1 MRAFLVLLGL
11 CLVASPALSD
21 PPADRYADGRALIS
35 DIDRIV
41 TPNGIQETFEATLGG
56 ARQVV
61 SVRGAD
67 RTNPIILFIHG
78 GPGAVEIPIAWT
90 FQRPWEDYFT
100 VVQYDQRGAGKSY
113 RLNDPEKLNA
123 LTFQVYGDL
132 EKIFAELADDN
143 NTKVV
148 VLTGTGKG
156 FCSGGSV
163 NDIIG
168 PLLKMK
174 GDELYKFTRMTCNVV
189 KNMRQLKK
197 PIIAAVNGIAA
208 GAGAMLMLAS
218 DLRIFSDKARAAFL
232 FVKVGLSGAD
242 MGALYLLPRIVGL
255 GKATELVYFGDT
267 IDAAEAHR
275 IGLANRVVPSETLM
289 DETYKWAARLK
300 DGPLYALG
308 VTKELLEYEGNVNLE
323 TALEMEAAA
332 QARCMETPDFI
343 EGYNAFIEKRPLK
356 FNRG

>member
-1 MRAFLVLLGL
+1 MSYKSFVYENNEG
-11 CLVASPALSD
+11 VAT
-21 PPADRYADGRALIS
+21 I
-35 DIDRIV
+35 
-41 TPNGIQETFEATLGG
+41 
-56 ARQVV
+56 
-61 SVRGAD
+61 
-67 RTNPIILFIHG
+67 
-78 GPGAVEIPIAWT
+78 
-90 FQRPWEDYFT
+90 
-100 VVQYDQRGAGKSY
+100 

-123 LTFQVYGDL
+123 LTFQTYGDL
-132 EKIFAELADDN
+132 EKIFAELGSDN
-143 NTKVV
+143 SVKVI

-189 KNMRQLKK
+189 KNMRNLKK

-242 MGALYLLPRIVGL
+242 MGALHLLPRIVGL

-267 IDAAEAHR
+267 IDAQEAHR
-275 IGLANRVVPSETLM
+275 IGLANRVVPGETLM
-289 DETYKWAARLK
+289 DEAYKWAVCLK

-308 VTKELLEYEGNVNLE
+308 VTKELLEHEGNIGLE
-323 TALEMEAAA
+323 TALEMEAMA
-332 QARCMETPDFI
+332 QARCMETPDFV
-343 EGYNAFIEKRPLK
+343 EGYNCFVEKRSPR
-356 FNRG
+356 FNQS

>member
-1 MRAFLVLLGL
+1 MQKDDKFPSQSESSLFSPPRRGRVRVGVPYAARISRLLTPILTFPHQGGRNRIKRELPGSFDFVFLTPYYIDKINSGDTNHMTYSSFVFENNEG
-11 CLVASPALSD
+11 VAT
-21 PPADRYADGRALIS
+21 I
-35 DIDRIV
+35 
-41 TPNGIQETFEATLGG
+41 
-56 ARQVV
+56 
-61 SVRGAD
+61 
-67 RTNPIILFIHG
+67 
-78 GPGAVEIPIAWT
+78 
-90 FQRPWEDYFT
+90 
-100 VVQYDQRGAGKSY
+100 
-113 RLNDPEKLNA
+113 RLNDPERLNA
-123 LTFQVYGDL
+123 LTFQTYGEL
-132 EKIFAELADDN
+132 EKIMVEMAHDN
-143 NTKVV
+143 TVKVV

-156 FCSGGSV
+156 FCSGGRV
-163 NDIIG
+163 DDIIG

-189 KNMRQLKK
+189 KNMRNLKK

-267 IDAAEAHR
+267 VDAQEAYR
-275 IGLANRVVPSETLM
+275 IGLANRVVPGETLM
-289 DETYKWAARLK
+289 DEAYKWANRLK

-308 VTKELLEYEGNVNLE
+308 VTKELLEYEANVNLE
-323 TALEMEAAA
+323 TALEMEAMA

-343 EGYNAFIEKRPLK
+343 EGYNAFVEKRPLK

>member
-1 MRAFLVLLGL
+1 MSYSSFVFEN
-11 CLVASPALSD
+11 D
-21 PPADRYADGRALIS
+21 DGI
-35 DIDRIV
+35 
-41 TPNGIQETFEATLGG
+41 AT
-56 ARQVV
+56 
-61 SVRGAD
+61 
-67 RTNPIILFIHG
+67 I
-78 GPGAVEIPIAWT
+78 
-90 FQRPWEDYFT
+90 
-100 VVQYDQRGAGKSY
+100 

-123 LTFQVYGDL
+123 LTFQTYGDL
-132 EKIFAELADDN
+132 EKIMAELASDN
-143 NTKVV
+143 SVKVV

-174 GDELYKFTRMTCNVV
+174 GNELYNFTRMTCNVV
-189 KNMRQLKK
+189 KNMRNLKK

-242 MGALYLLPRIVGL
+242 MGALYLLPKIVGL

-267 IDAAEAHR
+267 IDAQEAYR
-275 IGLANRVVPSETLM
+275 IGLANRVVSGETLM
-289 DETYKWAARLK
+289 DEAYKWATRLK

-308 VTKELLEYEGNVNLE
+308 VTKELIEYEGNVDLE
-323 TALEMEAAA
+323 AALEMEAMA
-332 QARCMETPDFI
+332 QARCMETPDFV
-343 EGYNAFIEKRPLK
+343 EGYNAFIEKRPLR

>member
-1 MRAFLVLLGL
+1 MNYSTFVFENN
-11 CLVASPALSD
+11 
-21 PPADRYADGRALIS
+21 DGI
-35 DIDRIV
+35 
-41 TPNGIQETFEATLGG
+41 AT
-56 ARQVV
+56 
-61 SVRGAD
+61 
-67 RTNPIILFIHG
+67 I
-78 GPGAVEIPIAWT
+78 
-90 FQRPWEDYFT
+90 
-100 VVQYDQRGAGKSY
+100 

-123 LTFQVYGDL
+123 LTFQTYGDL
-132 EKIFAELADDN
+132 EKIMAELASDN
-143 NTKVV
+143 SVKVV

-189 KNMRQLKK
+189 KNMRNLKK

-218 DLRIFSDKARAAFL
+218 DLRIFSDQARAAFL

-267 IDAAEAHR
+267 IDAQEAYR
-275 IGLANRVVPSETLM
+275 IGLANRVVPGETLM
-289 DETYKWAARLK
+289 DEAYKWATRLK

-308 VTKELLEYEGNVNLE
+308 VTKELIEYEGNVDLE
-323 TALEMEAAA
+323 AALEMEAMA
-332 QARCMETPDFI
+332 QARCMETPDFV
-343 EGYNAFIEKRPLK
+343 EGYNAFIEKRPLR

>member
-1 MRAFLVLLGL
+1 MNYSSFVFENN
-11 CLVASPALSD
+11 
-21 PPADRYADGRALIS
+21 DGI
-35 DIDRIV
+35 
-41 TPNGIQETFEATLGG
+41 AT
-56 ARQVV
+56 V
-61 SVRGAD
+61 
-67 RTNPIILFIHG
+67 
-78 GPGAVEIPIAWT
+78 
-90 FQRPWEDYFT
+90 
-100 VVQYDQRGAGKSY
+100 

-123 LTFQVYGDL
+123 LTFQTYGDL
-132 EKIFAELADDN
+132 EKIMAELASDN
-143 NTKVV
+143 SVKVV

-189 KNMRQLKK
+189 KNMRNLKK

-267 IDAAEAHR
+267 IDAQEAYR
-275 IGLANRVVPSETLM
+275 IGLANRVVPGETLI
-289 DETYKWAARLK
+289 DEAYKWATRLK

-308 VTKELLEYEGNVNLE
+308 VTKELIEYEGNVDLE
-323 TALEMEAAA
+323 AALEMEAMA
-332 QARCMETPDFI
+332 QARCMETPDFV
-343 EGYNAFIEKRPLK
+343 EGYNAFVEKRPQQ

>member
-1 MRAFLVLLGL
+1 MNYSSFV
-11 CLVASPALSD
+11 CENN
-21 PPADRYADGRALIS
+21 DGI
-35 DIDRIV
+35 
-41 TPNGIQETFEATLGG
+41 AT
-56 ARQVV
+56 
-61 SVRGAD
+61 
-67 RTNPIILFIHG
+67 I
-78 GPGAVEIPIAWT
+78 
-90 FQRPWEDYFT
+90 
-100 VVQYDQRGAGKSY
+100 

-123 LTFQVYGDL
+123 LTFQTYGDL
-132 EKIFAELADDN
+132 EKIMAELAGDN
-143 NTKVV
+143 SVKVV

-189 KNMRQLKK
+189 KNMRNLKK
-197 PIIAAVNGIAA
+197 PIIAAVNGMAA
-208 GAGAMLMLAS
+208 GAGAMLILAS

-267 IDAAEAHR
+267 IDAQEAYR
-275 IGLANRVVPSETLM
+275 IGLANRVVPGETLM
-289 DETYKWAARLK
+289 DEAYKWATRLK

-308 VTKELLEYEGNVNLE
+308 VTKELIEYEGNVDLE
-323 TALEMEAAA
+323 AALEMEAMA
-332 QARCMETPDFI
+332 QARCMETPDFV
-343 EGYNAFIEKRPLK
+343 EGYNAFVEKRPQQ